1 MKYAGILII
10 LGSSLAGAGF
20 AVLAHKRPTPCIDRE
35 YWL

>member
-1 MKYAGILII
+1 MKYAGVLII

-20 AVLAHKRPTPCIDRE
+20 AVLGRTRLAPCIDRE